1 METVVIE
8 VVTQY
13 RDDTSGVSRSSVYM
27 DKFAQ
32 SIAKTKAQADKA
44 KTSLDKIWSTAKSM
58 ANFAVQIPVRV
69 LDYATRPLRSL
80 LNFATS
86 IKGVMMGLFT
96 GVAFNKVVSGPVGL
110 ADQIESSRIFFENKL
125 GSKQESEKML
135 QDIFALDDRSP
146 FDATTLIGSTQ
157 RMIGYG
163 WDTKTV
169 LKDLELIG
177 DASAALGRGKEG
189 VEGISRALAEI
200 KLKGKLSAE
209 EMKQLS
215 TWGISGWGYLS
226 KATGKDRKQL
236 EKMVEYGDLSSDMA
250 VKIIMAGM
258 QEYSGSAQA
267 NVDRTLSGVLSQ
279 VQNVF
284 SKNVALPWGE
294 GLADGLKKGL
304 GMFKEML
311 EDNKDKISQFG
322 AHLKVL
328 GTQIS
333 TWVVDKIEDAGKAMD
348 RVFKDPEFQRADIF
362 GKVRIMWDEVIGDP
376 LYKWWDTKGRGMVS
390 DVSEKIGRGLGSSLK
405 GGILTLMGVNVTGA
419 VADGISIGKGFASG
433 FIQGFDPATVGK
445 AIWGGF
451 TNLFSDAATL
461 LPGGEKTSDTAWIS
475 TGILGALGAKLGMFK
490 AIGWLGKNVPKW
502 IGGSSGLG
510 KALSTAGKATTAAAG
525 VTGATAGAGA
535 VIPKVVGS
543 NEAAL
548 AALKAANNVAK
559 TSVNGSLNTTFLP
572 AYGFNSSAAYFRE
585 GLAFEK
591 LNTDLGIYDVK
602 NLKTNFDTYTK
613 SRGTTTQLSSPA
625 YGNINPGVLDTV
637 STGAKMAAG
646 AKSFLKSNW
655 LSLLFAG
662 INIAASDNKL
672 KETAVQAGGIGGSIA
687 GGKLGATI
695 GSVFGPVGTV
705 IGGAGGS
712 ILGYMGGDA
721 LMSEMADAFDPI
733 AQTQKRME
741 ALTGAQK
748 DYLAV
753 AEKNDKVLKLS
764 DRYSQITQVLDKEVK
779 GATLS
784 EEERAKVLSEQHDI
798 VQQLKALYPQIIGL
812 YGDENKELE
821 KKLGL
826 ITDIVAAEKESAA
839 MKVGTAQKASLGD
852 FDKMKN
858 QYLDASQQVEKLSKD
873 MSSKIQAKAAMGN
886 IYADAYMLKEEGNL
900 FDKEGHYT
908 TKGAELNE
916 QLNDVFG
923 ALGIKGVNRNK
934 ALAAFMENYDFY
946 DKTAD
951 AKISNTNSEYTKQLA
966 RVEEATLYFQSLYDS
981 YSSGME
987 ADYTKWETL
996 KTARSEISETG
1007 MMSDESI
1014 NRLSGIY
1021 PEEELFSKWKTLD
1034 LAQQD
1039 LKENG
1044 YMSDALAQ
1052 AVEKITGISSLEIQS
1067 GKQDDINNKLNEFK
1081 TTFNKDISDKIYSDD
1096 LYEKLTSS
1104 LYDPAKKL
1112 QTIEA
1117 MLNGLPYEKRIDLDV
1132 YVNLLWPERDMT
1144 DKFGRSINISSNA
1157 GFSQNI
1163 MTALSDTGFLN
1174 DDKKEMVKKLN
1185 KITNP
1190 WTFDLSTIMPW
1201 QEVQNQMLKQTQIT
1215 PHAEGGL
1222 MTKPHLGLVGEAGPE
1237 MIIPLSQSRRNRA
1250 LGLWRETG
1258 QMLGISDRLPEFKQP
1273 DSISVDQRWNA
1284 STATPVRYVENA
1296 SSTEDTESYQTI
1308 QRAPSVTIG
1317 DMHFTI
1323 SAPSGDSQ
1331 DILKVIKA
1339 QMPQIADELAQQIA
1353 RSLAQS
1359 FANTPAKA

>member
-96 GVAFNKVVSGPVGL
+96 GAAFNQVVSKPVGL

-125 GSKQESEKML
+125 GSKQAAEKMI

-279 VQNVF
+279 VQNIF

-333 TWVVDKIEDAGKAMD
+333 TWVVDKVEAAGRAMD

-475 TGILGALGAKLGMFK
+475 TGILGALGAKLGIFK

-510 KALSTAGKATTAAAG
+510 NVLSTAGKATTAAAG
-525 VTGATAGAGA
+525 ITGATAGAGA
-535 VIPKVVGS
+535 TEYIGYWNKVLNDPFTKVYSRETGLVNKTATS
-543 NEAAL
+543 TFKGLNGVNANAL
-548 AALKAANNVAK
+548 N
-559 TSVNGSLNTTFLP
+559 
-572 AYGFNSSAAYFRE
+572 
-585 GLAFEK
+585 
-591 LNTDLGIYDVK
+591 
-602 NLKTNFDTYTK
+602 
-613 SRGTTTQLSSPA
+613 
-625 YGNINPGVLDTV
+625 
-637 STGAKMAAG
+637 
-646 AKSFLKSNW
+646 SFLKSNW
-655 LSLLFAG
+655 LSLAMAG

-764 DRYSQITQVLDKEVK
+764 DRYSQITQMLDKEVK

-812 YGDENKELE
+812 YGDENRELE

-858 QYLDASQQVEKLSKD
+858 QYLDASQQVEKLSDD
-873 MSSKIQAKAAMGN
+873 MASKIQAKTDMET
-886 IYADAYMLKEEGNL
+886 IWSDAYILKEEGNL

-916 QLNDVFG
+916 QLNDAFG
-923 ALGIKGVNRNK
+923 ALGIKTNK
-934 ALAAFMENYDFY
+934 NDALAKFMNDYKFY
-946 DKTAD
+946 TGKADNSINKT
-951 AKISNTNSEYTKQLA
+951 SSELVKQEK
-966 RVEEATLYFQSLYDS
+966 RVEESTLYFQTLYDS
-981 YSSGME
+981 YSSGIE

-1014 NRLSGIY
+1014 NRLSSIY

-1052 AVEKITGISSLEIQS
+1052 DIEKITGISSLEIQS
-1067 GKQDDINNKLNEFK
+1067 GKQDDINNVLNEFK

-1104 LYDPAKKL
+1104 LSDPVNKL

-1117 MLNGLPYEKRIDLDV
+1117 MLNGLPHEKRIDLDV
-1132 YVNLLWPERDMT
+1132 YVNLRGETTFSKAMKT
-1144 DKFGRSINISSNA
+1144 DSLKRTFEMPNIA
-1157 GFSQNI
+1157 I
-1163 MTALSDTGFLN
+1163 
-1174 DDKKEMVKKLN
+1174 V
-1185 KITNP
+1185 NP
-1190 WTFDLSTIMPW
+1190 WTFDLNTLMPW
-1201 QEVQNQMLKQTQIT
+1201 QDVQNQMLKQMQIT

-1237 MIIPLSQSRRNRA
+1237 MIIPLSQGRRNRA

-1258 QMLGISDRLPEFKQP
+1258 QMLGMSDRLPALKQP
-1273 DSISVDQRWNA
+1273 DSISIDQRWNA
-1284 STATPVRYVENA
+1284 STATPVRYVETA
-1296 SSTEDTESYQTI
+1296 SSTQDTESYQTI
-1308 QRAPSVTIG
+1308 QSAPSVTIG

>member
-96 GVAFNKVVSGPVGL
+96 GAAFNKVVAGPIGL

-348 RVFKDPEFQRADIF
+348 RVFKDPEFQRTDIF

-475 TGILGALGAKLGMFK
+475 TGILGALGAKLGVFK

-510 KALSTAGKATTAAAG
+510 NVFAGTGKATTAATAG
-525 VTGATAGAGA
+525 VTGTTAGAGA
-535 VIPKVVGS
+535 TEYIGYWNKVLNDPFTKVYSRETGLVNKTATS
-543 NEAAL
+543 TFKGLNGVNANAL
-548 AALKAANNVAK
+548 N
-559 TSVNGSLNTTFLP
+559 
-572 AYGFNSSAAYFRE
+572 
-585 GLAFEK
+585 
-591 LNTDLGIYDVK
+591 
-602 NLKTNFDTYTK
+602 
-613 SRGTTTQLSSPA
+613 
-625 YGNINPGVLDTV
+625 
-637 STGAKMAAG
+637 
-646 AKSFLKSNW
+646 SFLKSNW
-655 LSLLFAG
+655 LSLAMAG

-812 YGDENKELE
+812 YGDENRELE

-873 MSSKIQAKAAMGN
+873 MSSKIQAKAAMGD

-1331 DILKVIKA
+1331 DILKAIKA

-1359 FANTPAKA
+1359 FANTPIKS

>member
-44 KTSLDKIWSTAKSM
+44 KMSLQQVWSTAKSM
-58 ANFAVQIPVRV
+58 GNFVVQIPVRV

-125 GSKQESEKML
+125 GSKQAAEKMI
-135 QDIFALDDRSP
+135 QDIFAFDEKSP
-146 FDATTLIGSTQ
+146 FDTMQITGIVKQMMGRGWGSD
-157 RMIGYG
+157 R
-163 WDTKTV
+163 V
-169 LKDLELIG
+169 LADLGTIG
-177 DASAALGRGKEG
+177 DAAASLGHGEAG
-189 VEGISRALAEI
+189 VEGIARALSEI
-200 KLKGKLSAE
+200 RMKGKLSAE
-209 EMKQLS
+209 EMNQLA
-215 TWGISGWGYLS
+215 TWGITGWDYLS
-226 KATGKDRKQL
+226 NALGKTRTQI
-236 EKMVEYGDLSSDMA
+236 EKMVRDGLLP
-250 VKIIMAGM
+250 
-258 QEYSGSAQA
+258 AQA
-267 NVDRTLSGVLSQ
+267 AVDMILGGMREFEGAAAATSDRTVSGVLSQ
-279 VQNVF
+279 VSSLMQA
-284 SKNVALPWGE
+284 NVALPWGE
-294 GLADGLKKGL
+294 GLAVGLKKGL

-311 EDNKDKISQFG
+311 EDNRNNIVQFG

-475 TGILGALGAKLGMFK
+475 TGILGALGAKLGVFK

-502 IGGSSGLG
+502 TGGSSGLG
-510 KALSTAGKATTAAAG
+510 KVLSTAGKATTAAAG

-559 TSVNGSLNTTFLP
+559 TSVHRSLNTTFLP

-602 NLKTNFDTYTK
+602 NLKTNFDTYTRARK
-613 SRGTTTQLSSPA
+613 TSAQLSSPA

-637 STGAKMAAG
+637 STGAKIAAG
-646 AKSFLKSNW
+646 AKNFLKSNW
-655 LSLLFAG
+655 LSLAMAG

-764 DRYSQITQVLDKEVK
+764 DRYSQITQMLDKEVK

-812 YGDENKELE
+812 YGDENRELE

-858 QYLDASQQVEKLSKD
+858 QYLDASQKVEKLSED

-916 QLNDVFG
+916 QLNDAFG
-923 ALGIKGVNRNK
+923 TLGIKGVNRNR

-951 AKISNTNSEYTKQLA
+951 NKISNTNSELTKQLA
-966 RVEEATLYFQSLYDS
+966 RAEEATLYFQSLYDS

-996 KTARSEISETG
+996 KTARSEISERSL
-1007 MMSDESI
+1007 SDDSI
-1014 NRLSGIY
+1014 DKLAVMY
-1021 PEEELFSKWKTLD
+1021 PDDERFYNLKVLNDAIKEYDEEGSL
-1034 LAQQD
+1034 
-1039 LKENG
+1039 
-1044 YMSDALAQ
+1044 
-1052 AVEKITGISSLEIQS
+1052 SSLSLASVDKAVGGSISELPLKDQITTIKKIRGS
-1067 GKQDDINNKLNEFK
+1067 VTNDI
-1081 TTFNKDISDKIYSDD
+1081 TDKINVDYLSLSD
-1096 LYEKLTSS
+1096 S
-1104 LYDPAKKL
+1104 LSDPAKKL
-1112 QTIEA
+1112 QTIET

-1132 YVNLLWPERDMT
+1132 YVNLHWPMASLHDDLT
-1144 DKFGRSINISSNA
+1144 S
-1157 GFSQNI
+1157 
-1163 MTALSDTGFLN
+1163 ALSQKSSRFGLF
-1174 DDKKEMVKKLN
+1174 DDFSLGA
-1185 KITNP
+1185 
-1190 WTFDLSTIMPW
+1190 F
-1201 QEVQNQMLKQTQIT
+1201 T

-1258 QMLGISDRLPEFKQP
+1258 QMLGMSDRLPALKQP
-1273 DSISVDQRWNA
+1273 DSISVDQIWSA
-1284 STATPVRYVENA
+1284 STATPVRYVETA
-1296 SSTEDTESYQTI
+1296 SSTENTESYQAI
-1308 QRAPSVTIG
+1308 QSAPSITIG

-1339 QMPQIADELAQQIA
+1339 QMPQIADELAQQMA

>member
-96 GVAFNKVVSGPVGL
+96 GAAFNKVVAGPIGL

-163 WDTKTV
+163 WDTNTV

-236 EKMVEYGDLSSDMA
+236 EKMVEKGTLSSDMA

-333 TWVVDKIEDAGKAMD
+333 TWVVDKVEAAGKAMD

-475 TGILGALGAKLGMFK
+475 TGILGALGAKLGVFK

-502 IGGSSGLG
+502 TGGSSGLG
-510 KALSTAGKATTAAAG
+510 KVLSTAGKATTAAAG

-602 NLKTNFDTYTK
+602 NLKTTFDTYTRARK
-613 SRGTTTQLSSPA
+613 TSAQLSSPA

-637 STGAKMAAG
+637 STGAKIAAG
-646 AKSFLKSNW
+646 AKNFLKSNW
-655 LSLLFAG
+655 LSLAMAG

-812 YGDENKELE
+812 YGDENRELE

-858 QYLDASQQVEKLSKD
+858 QYLDASQKVEKLSED
-873 MSSKIQAKAAMGN
+873 MSSKIQAKTAMGT

-923 ALGIKGVNRNK
+923 ALGIKTNRNR
-934 ALAAFMENYDFY
+934 ALADFMENYDHY

-951 AKISNTNSEYTKQLA
+951 NNIGNTNSELTKQMA
-966 RVEEATLYFQSLYDS
+966 RVEESTLYFQSLYDS

-996 KTARSEISETG
+996 KTARSEISERSL
-1007 MMSDESI
+1007 SDDSI
-1014 NRLSGIY
+1014 DKLAVTYPDDERFYNLKVLNDAIKEYDEEGSLSS
-1021 PEEELFSKWKTLD
+1021 LS
-1034 LAQQD
+1034 LA
-1039 LKENG
+1039 
-1044 YMSDALAQ
+1044 S
-1052 AVEKITGISSLEIQS
+1052 VEKATNIPISEIPLKDQIKVIGDIKDDVINDIT
-1067 GKQDDINNKLNEFK
+1067 
-1081 TTFNKDISDKIYSDD
+1081 DKINEDY
-1096 LYEKLTSS
+1096 LELTSS
-1104 LYDPAKKL
+1104 LSDPVKKL
-1112 QTIEA
+1112 QTIES
-1117 MLNGLPYEKRIDLDV
+1117 MLNNLPHEKRIDLDV
-1132 YVNLLWPERDMT
+1132 YLNLREET
-1144 DKFGRSINISSNA
+1144 A
-1157 GFSQNI
+1157 FSQA
-1163 MTALSDTGFLN
+1163 MKTDSFKRTFEVSDSTI
-1174 DDKKEMVKKLN
+1174 V
-1185 KITNP
+1185 NP
-1190 WTFDLSTIMPW
+1190 WTFDLGTLIPW

-1258 QMLGISDRLPEFKQP
+1258 QMLGMSDRLPAFKQP
-1273 DSISVDQRWNA
+1273 DSISIDQRWNA
-1284 STATPVRYVENA
+1284 STATPVRYVETA
-1296 SSTEDTESYQTI
+1296 SSTQDTESYQTI
-1308 QRAPSVTIG
+1308 QSAPSVTIG

>member
-96 GVAFNKVVSGPVGL
+96 GAAFNQVVSKPVGL

-125 GSKQESEKML
+125 GSKQAAEKMI

-279 VQNVF
+279 VQNIF

-333 TWVVDKIEDAGKAMD
+333 TWVVDKVEAAGRAMD

-475 TGILGALGAKLGMFK
+475 TGILGALGAKLGIFK

-510 KALSTAGKATTAAAG
+510 NVLSTAGKATTAAAG
-525 VTGATAGAGA
+525 ITGATAGAGA
-535 VIPKVVGS
+535 TEYIGYWNKVLNDPFTKVYSRETGLVNKTATS
-543 NEAAL
+543 TFKGLNGVNANAL
-548 AALKAANNVAK
+548 N
-559 TSVNGSLNTTFLP
+559 
-572 AYGFNSSAAYFRE
+572 
-585 GLAFEK
+585 
-591 LNTDLGIYDVK
+591 
-602 NLKTNFDTYTK
+602 
-613 SRGTTTQLSSPA
+613 
-625 YGNINPGVLDTV
+625 
-637 STGAKMAAG
+637 
-646 AKSFLKSNW
+646 SFLKSNW
-655 LSLLFAG
+655 LSLAMAG

-764 DRYSQITQVLDKEVK
+764 DRYSQITQMLDKEVK

-812 YGDENKELE
+812 YGDENRELE

-858 QYLDASQQVEKLSKD
+858 QYLDASQQVGKLSED
-873 MSSKIQAKAAMGN
+873 AFAKERAKFTLDD
-886 IYADAYMLKEEGNL
+886 IYLKALDLERQGKLYDKNGRFTEEG
-900 FDKEGHYT
+900 KELEAPLKSAFNTLGFSKLT
-908 TKGAELNE
+908 TSFSG
-916 QLNDVFG
+916 
-923 ALGIKGVNRNK
+923 
-934 ALAAFMENYDFY
+934 FMEDYSGYIQMAGNS
-946 DKTAD
+946 
-951 AKISNTNSEYTKQLA
+951 ISKTNSELTKQLA
-966 RVEEATLYFQSLYDS
+966 RAEEATLYFQSLYDS

-1014 NRLSGIY
+1014 NRLSSIY

-1052 AVEKITGISSLEIQS
+1052 DIEKITGISSLEIQS
-1067 GKQDDINNKLNEFK
+1067 GKQDDINNVLNEFK

-1104 LYDPAKKL
+1104 LSDPVNKL

-1117 MLNGLPYEKRIDLDV
+1117 MLNGLPHEKRIDLDV
-1132 YVNLLWPERDMT
+1132 YVNLRGETTFSKAMKT
-1144 DKFGRSINISSNA
+1144 DSLKRTFEMPNIA
-1157 GFSQNI
+1157 I
-1163 MTALSDTGFLN
+1163 
-1174 DDKKEMVKKLN
+1174 V
-1185 KITNP
+1185 NP
-1190 WTFDLSTIMPW
+1190 WTFDLNTLMPW
-1201 QEVQNQMLKQTQIT
+1201 QDVQNQMLKQMQIT

-1237 MIIPLSQSRRNRA
+1237 MIIPLSQGRRNRA

-1258 QMLGISDRLPEFKQP
+1258 QMLGMSDRLPALKQP
-1273 DSISVDQRWNA
+1273 DSISIDQRWNA
-1284 STATPVRYVENA
+1284 STATPVRYVETA
-1296 SSTEDTESYQTI
+1296 SSTQDTESYQTI
-1308 QRAPSVTIG
+1308 QSAPSVTIG

>member
-96 GVAFNKVVSGPVGL
+96 GAAFNKVVAGPIGL

-475 TGILGALGAKLGMFK
+475 TGILGALGAKLGVFK

-502 IGGSSGLG
+502 TGGSSGLG

-535 VIPKVVGS
+535 VIPKIAES
-543 NEAAL
+543 NGAAL

-559 TSVNGSLNTTFLP
+559 TSVNGSLNTTFFP

-602 NLKTNFDTYTK
+602 NLKTTFDTYTRARK
-613 SRGTTTQLSSPA
+613 TSAQLSSPA

-637 STGAKMAAG
+637 STGAKIAAG
-646 AKSFLKSNW
+646 AKNFLKSNW

-812 YGDENKELE
+812 YGDENRELE

-858 QYLDASQQVEKLSKD
+858 QYLDASQQVEKLSDD
-873 MSSKIQAKAAMGN
+873 MASKIQAKTDMET
-886 IYADAYMLKEEGNL
+886 IWSDAYILKEEGNL

-916 QLNDVFG
+916 QLNDAFG
-923 ALGIKGVNRNK
+923 ALGIKTNK
-934 ALAAFMENYDFY
+934 NDALAKFMNDYKFY
-946 DKTAD
+946 TGKADNSINKT
-951 AKISNTNSEYTKQLA
+951 SSELVKQEK
-966 RVEEATLYFQSLYDS
+966 RVEESTLYFQTLYDS

-1014 NRLSGIY
+1014 NRLSSIY

-1052 AVEKITGISSLEIQS
+1052 DIEKITGISSLEIQS
-1067 GKQDDINNKLNEFK
+1067 GKQDDINNVLNEFK

-1104 LYDPAKKL
+1104 LSDPVNKL

-1117 MLNGLPYEKRIDLDV
+1117 MLNGLPHEKRIDLDV
-1132 YVNLLWPERDMT
+1132 YVNLRGETTFSKAMKT
-1144 DKFGRSINISSNA
+1144 DSLKRTFEMPNIA
-1157 GFSQNI
+1157 I
-1163 MTALSDTGFLN
+1163 
-1174 DDKKEMVKKLN
+1174 V
-1185 KITNP
+1185 NP
-1190 WTFDLSTIMPW
+1190 WTFDLNTLMPW
-1201 QEVQNQMLKQTQIT
+1201 QDVQNQMLKQMQIT

-1237 MIIPLSQSRRNRA
+1237 MIIPLSQGRRNRA

-1258 QMLGISDRLPEFKQP
+1258 QMLGMSDRLPALKQP
-1273 DSISVDQRWNA
+1273 DSISIDQRWNA
-1284 STATPVRYVENA
+1284 STATPVRYVETA
-1296 SSTEDTESYQTI
+1296 SSTQDTESYQTI
-1308 QRAPSVTIG
+1308 QSAPSVTIG

>member
-96 GVAFNKVVSGPVGL
+96 GAAFNQVVSKPVGL

-125 GSKQESEKML
+125 GSKQAAEKMI
-135 QDIFALDDRSP
+135 QDIFAFDEKSP
-146 FDATTLIGSTQ
+146 FDTMQITGIVKQMMGRGWGSD
-157 RMIGYG
+157 R
-163 WDTKTV
+163 V
-169 LKDLELIG
+169 LADLGTIG
-177 DASAALGRGKEG
+177 DAAASLGHGEAG
-189 VEGISRALAEI
+189 VEGIARALSEI
-200 KLKGKLSAE
+200 RMKGKLSAE
-209 EMKQLS
+209 EMNQLA
-215 TWGISGWGYLS
+215 TWGITGWDYLS
-226 KATGKDRKQL
+226 NALGKTRTQI
-236 EKMVEYGDLSSDMA
+236 EKMVRDGLLP
-250 VKIIMAGM
+250 
-258 QEYSGSAQA
+258 AQA
-267 NVDRTLSGVLSQ
+267 AVDMILGGMREFEGAAAATSDRTVSGVLSQ
-279 VQNVF
+279 VSSLMQA
-284 SKNVALPWGE
+284 NVALPWGE
-294 GLADGLKKGL
+294 GLAVGLKKGL

-311 EDNKDKISQFG
+311 EDNRNNIVQFG

-475 TGILGALGAKLGMFK
+475 TGILGALGAKLGVFK
-490 AIGWLGKNVPKW
+490 AIGWLGKNVPKLT
-502 IGGSSGLG
+502 GGSSGLG
-510 KALSTAGKATTAAAG
+510 KVLSTAGKATTAAAG

-543 NEAAL
+543 NGAAL

-602 NLKTNFDTYTK
+602 NLKTTFDTYTRARK
-613 SRGTTTQLSSPA
+613 TSAQLSSPA

-637 STGAKMAAG
+637 STGAKIAAG
-646 AKSFLKSNW
+646 AKNFLKSNW

-764 DRYSQITQVLDKEVK
+764 DRYSQITQMLDKEVK

-812 YGDENKELE
+812 YGDENRELE

-858 QYLDASQQVEKLSKD
+858 QYLDASQQVEKLSDD
-873 MSSKIQAKAAMGN
+873 MASKIQAKTDMET
-886 IYADAYMLKEEGNL
+886 IWSDAYILKEEGNL

-916 QLNDVFG
+916 QLNDAFG
-923 ALGIKGVNRNK
+923 ALGIKTNK
-934 ALAAFMENYDFY
+934 NDALAKFMNDYKFY
-946 DKTAD
+946 TGKADNSINKT
-951 AKISNTNSEYTKQLA
+951 SSELVKQEK

-996 KTARSEISETG
+996 KTARSEISET
-1007 MMSDESI
+1007 
-1014 NRLSGIY
+1014 
-1021 PEEELFSKWKTLD
+1021 
-1034 LAQQD
+1034 
-1039 LKENG
+1039 
-1044 YMSDALAQ
+1044 
-1052 AVEKITGISSLEIQS
+1052 
-1067 GKQDDINNKLNEFK
+1067 
-1081 TTFNKDISDKIYSDD
+1081 
-1096 LYEKLTSS
+1096 EKLTDTSVDKLAITYPDDERFYNLKVLNDAIKEYDEEGSLSS
-1104 LYDPAKKL
+1104 LSLASVDKAVGGSISELPLKDQITAIKKIRGSVTNDITDKINVDYLSLSDSLSDPAKKL
-1112 QTIEA
+1112 QTIET

-1132 YVNLLWPERDMT
+1132 YVNLHWPMASLHDDLT
-1144 DKFGRSINISSNA
+1144 S
-1157 GFSQNI
+1157 
-1163 MTALSDTGFLN
+1163 ALSQKSSRFGLF
-1174 DDKKEMVKKLN
+1174 DDFSLGA
-1185 KITNP
+1185 
-1190 WTFDLSTIMPW
+1190 F
-1201 QEVQNQMLKQTQIT
+1201 T

-1258 QMLGISDRLPEFKQP
+1258 QMLGMSDRLPAFKQP
-1273 DSISVDQRWNA
+1273 DSISIDQRWNA
-1284 STATPVRYVENA
+1284 STATPVRYVETA
-1296 SSTEDTESYQTI
+1296 SSTQDTESYQTI
-1308 QRAPSVTIG
+1308 QSAPSVTIG

-1339 QMPQIADELAQQIA
+1339 QMPQIADELAQQMA